1 MVAAGLLVHLQLVQL
16 TQMHART
23 CLQVHKNVGYGKP
36 QVMACK
42 VAVTDVSVENSLAN
56 STNCILDFY

>member
-23 CLQVHKNVGYGKP
+23 SLQVHKNVGYGKP
-36 QVMACK
+36 QVMAYK
-42 VAVTDVSVENSLAN
+42 VAVTDVSVENRLAN